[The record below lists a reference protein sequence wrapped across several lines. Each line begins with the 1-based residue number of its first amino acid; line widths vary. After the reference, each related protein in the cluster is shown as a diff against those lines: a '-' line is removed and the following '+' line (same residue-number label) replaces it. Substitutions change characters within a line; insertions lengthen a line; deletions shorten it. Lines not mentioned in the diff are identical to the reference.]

1 MSDGDVNVV
10 NVDVDEHFWGPTGV
24 VCRSVLILWGDE
36 ESGNVVMSE
45 PGFGCGWWKVEGGCG
60 CGKVREKVELV
71 VRVAVTDALGP
82 CRLQPVDFLGKSF
95 SSG

>member
-1 MSDGDVNVV
+1 VEEMVHVSDGDVNVV

-45 PGFGCGWWKVEGGCG
+45 PGFGCGWWKVEGGCH
-60 CGKVREKVELV
+60 
-71 VRVAVTDALGP
+71 
-82 CRLQPVDFLGKSF
+82 
-95 SSG
+95 